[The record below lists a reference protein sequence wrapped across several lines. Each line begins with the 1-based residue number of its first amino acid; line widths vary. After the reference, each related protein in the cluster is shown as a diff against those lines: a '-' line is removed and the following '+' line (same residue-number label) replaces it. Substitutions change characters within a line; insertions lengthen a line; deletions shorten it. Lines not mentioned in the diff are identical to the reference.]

1 MTGERKTN
9 DASFKRPRGVRAHKI
24 MYPLSVDV
32 NFRTEVK
39 QIWIG
44 CESDPIRLCTYP
56 IHVNLVWTSA
66 KCKGSSQKFA
76 HRGQTKELSYGGGGG
91 GGGEGF
97 RPDSLCDRHWW
108 KKKAVQPS
116 TERAVALADESKSQA
131 SHFVI
136 LKRKTS
142 PTQKDMRG
150 RHAAAIGP
158 SQISIGFWRPGWR
171 RKIVNDHDRHS
182 LRFDTVDLHRP
193 PTFVLSWHKKK
204 KKVEIVGFFVCSRFC
219 LLVNLAMDA
228 GPSGKRPCVSQTT
241 LFGRLWGRTRMMC
254 TASCHTF
261 LPLSITLSFEEGGR
275 G

>member
-91 GGGEGF
+91 GGEG
-97 RPDSLCDRHWW
+97 RGLDPIRCAIDIDE
-108 KKKAVQPS
+108 KKKLYNPQPS
-116 TERAVALADESKSQA
+116 ALWPLQMRANLKQVISWSWKGKQVHAKRHEGQACGCNRSIADIDWLLKARLKAQNSQWSWQALAPVRHCRSTPA
-131 SHFVI
+131 AHFC
-136 LKRKTS
+136 
-142 PTQKDMRG
+142 
-150 RHAAAIGP
+150 
-158 SQISIGFWRPGWR
+158 F
-171 RKIVNDHDRHS
+171 
-182 LRFDTVDLHRP
+182 
-193 PTFVLSWHKKK
+193 
-204 KKVEIVGFFVCSRFC
+204 E
-219 LLVNLAMDA
+219 LA
-228 GPSGKRPCVSQTT
+228 
-241 LFGRLWGRTRMMC
+241 
-254 TASCHTF
+254 
-261 LPLSITLSFEEGGR
+261 
-275 G
+275 